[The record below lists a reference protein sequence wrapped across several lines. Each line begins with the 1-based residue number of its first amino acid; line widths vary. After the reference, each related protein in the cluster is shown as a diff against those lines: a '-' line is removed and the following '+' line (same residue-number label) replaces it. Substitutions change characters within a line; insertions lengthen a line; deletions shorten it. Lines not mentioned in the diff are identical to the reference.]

1 MINMQMPEHVPD
13 LHKDKQF
20 AVTEGL
26 RPGV

>member
-1 MINMQMPEHVPD
+1 MINMQMLEHVLD
-13 LHKDKQF
+13 FHKDTQF